1 MRRPWGLSLVLISL
15 FSVSIGCGKRSMPG
29 GGGGGGDADAGPGD
43 NPDGGDQTEVVVCPD
58 PVPAPSDGAC
68 DIQSG
73 SGEAVLLRGTVL
85 GQGTVYQNGS
95 VLYQGTS
102 ILCTGC
108 DCGVDPA
115 AADATTIACADAVI
129 SPALINPHDHIT
141 FTEGEPIDHGDTRYD
156 HRHDWRGGLSTPSN
170 PHGTGSTGA
179 GTRWGEVRMMLGGA
193 TSMVGSG
200 RADGL
205 VRNLDQLADEDHAL
219 GLEDVEFE
227 TFSLND
233 SNEQFHDNCGW
244 DYKFDEVEA
253 SEMHAFLPHVAEGID
268 DYAAEEF
275 RCQSTSFDNG
285 QDFTER
291 NDTHIHGI
299 GLNATD
305 YYNMA
310 RDRTRLIW
318 SPRSNI
324 SLYGHTAQ
332 VQTFDRLGGV
342 VALGT
347 DWTYSGS
354 MNVLRELACADEY
367 NKNNLGG
374 YFSDEKLWQMVT
386 YNAAIATGS
395 DLLLGSLEP
404 GKLADIAIFAAG
416 SGVYHRAVLEA
427 EADDVLLVI
436 KAGRPLF
443 GEADVVDGL
452 EDGGCEALDVCGS
465 ARSIC
470 LEREFGVTYAAL
482 AGQVAAGNPAY
493 PAFFC
498 GAPDAEPTCVPS
510 RSGEFSGVAAAGDP
524 DGDGLAD
531 GDNCPDVFNPIRPID
546 HDVQADVDGDGQ
558 GDACDPTPVG
568 EDLDGDTVANM
579 TDNCPFNANADQLD
593 GDEDAKGDMCDY
605 CPDAANP
612 NTVCGPEPAQEAT
625 IEEVQTGAIAE
636 GTTVMIRDA
645 VVIGTWSNGVWVQ
658 APGATRNGGI
668 HVFTGPNAGVVIGD
682 QVDASGDVFEYFTD
696 TELENGVVTKTGT
709 ATPLAP
715 IELTVAQARNEV
727 YEGMLVRVMDVS
739 QVENPY
745 DCSADNEACA
755 DADLWEVNNRVI
767 VYNRLYQD
775 DDWSAQMGQEAPI
788 TGVMM
793 TRFDRRRIMPRSSA
807 DFGE

>member
-1 MRRPWGLSLVLISL
+1 MRRPWGLSLVLLCL
-15 FSVSIGCGKRSMPG
+15 FSISFGCGKRSMPG
-29 GGGGGGDADAGPGD
+29 GGGGGGADAGPGD
-43 NPDGGDQTEVVVCPD
+43 NPDGGDHTEVVVCPD

-73 SGEAVLLRGTVL
+73 GGEAVLLRGTVL
-85 GQGTVYQNGS
+85 GQGSVYQNGS
-95 VLYQGTS
+95 VLYEGTS
-102 ILCTGC
+102 ILCAGC
-108 DCGVDPA
+108 DCGDEPA
-115 AADATTIACADAVI
+115 AADATTINCADSVI

-141 FTEGEPIDHGDTRYD
+141 FTEGEPIPVGDNRYD
-156 HRHDWRGGLSTPSN
+156 HRHQWRGSLSTPSN
-170 PHGTGSTGA
+170 PHGTGATSA
-179 GTRWGEVRMMLGGA
+179 GTRWGEVRMLLGGA

-205 VRNLDQLADEDHAL
+205 VRNLDQLADADRAL

-227 TFSLND
+227 TFSLGD
-233 SNEQFHDNCGW
+233 SNESFQDDCDWN
-244 DYKFDEVEA
+244 YKFDEVEA

-291 NDTHIHGI
+291 NATHIHGI
-299 GLNATD
+299 GLTAAD

-324 SLYGHTAQ
+324 SLYGHTAL
-332 VQTFDRLGGV
+332 VQTLDRLGGV

-354 MNVLRELACADEY
+354 MNMLRELACADAY
-367 NKNNLGG
+367 NKQNLGG
-374 YFSDEKLWQMVT
+374 YFSDEKLWQMAT
-386 YNAAIATGS
+386 WNAAIATGS
-395 DLLLGSLEP
+395 DQLLGSLEA
-404 GKLADIAIFAAG
+404 GKLADISIFAAG
-416 SGVYHRAVLEA
+416 PNRYHRAVLEA
-427 EADDVLLVI
+427 GADDVLLVV
-436 KAGRPLF
+436 KAGEALY

-452 EDGGCEALDVCGS
+452 TGGCEALEVCDS
-465 ARSIC
+465 QRSIC
-470 LEREFGVTYAAL
+470 LESEFGVGYAEL

-498 GAPDAEPTCVPS
+498 GEPDGEPTCVPS
-510 RSGEFSGVAAAGDP
+510 RSGEFTGVAAAGDP

-531 GDNCPDVFNPIRPID
+531 GDNCPDVFNPLRPID
-546 HDVQADVDGDGQ
+546 GDVQADVDGDGV
-558 GDACDPTPVG
+558 GDACDETPVG
-568 EDLDGDTVANM
+568 EDLDGDAIDNTS
-579 TDNCPFNANADQLD
+579 DNCPFMSNAEQTD

-625 IEEVQTGAIAE
+625 IEEIQTGVFAE
-636 GTTVMIRDA
+636 GVTVMIREA
-645 VVIGTWSNGVWVQ
+645 VVIGIWSNGVWVQ

-668 HVFTGPNAGVVIGD
+668 HIFTGPNAGVVIGD
-682 QVDASGDVFEYFTD
+682 QVDASGDVYEYFGD
-696 TELENGVVTKTGT
+696 TELENAVVTRTGT
-709 ATPLAP
+709 AAPLEP
-715 IELTVAQARNEV
+715 IELTAQQARNEV
-727 YEGMLVRVMDVS
+727 YEGMLVRVMDVV

-745 DCSADNEACA
+745 DCSADNEACS

>member
-1 MRRPWGLSLVLISL
+1 MRRPWGLALSLVCLSSL
-15 FSVSIGCGKRSMPG
+15 SLSIACGSRGTSG
-29 GGGGGGDADAGPGD
+29 GGGHDDPDAGPGD
-43 NPDGGDQTEVVVCPD
+43 NPDGGGGGSEVVVCPD
-58 PVPAPSDGAC
+58 PVPPASDGGC
-68 DIQSG
+68 DIQAGSG
-73 SGEAVLLRGTVL
+73 SAVLLRGTVL
-85 GQGTVYQNGS
+85 GQGTVFENGS
-95 VLYQGTS
+95 VLYEGTA

-115 AADATTIACADAVI
+115 AADATTISCPNAVI

-141 FTEGEPIDHGDTRYD
+141 FTEGEPIDHGETRYD

-170 PHGTGSTGA
+170 PHGTGATGA
-179 GTRWGEVRMMLGGA
+179 GTRWGEVRMLLGGV

-205 VRNLDQLADEDHAL
+205 VRNLDQLADEDRAL

-227 TFSLND
+227 TFSLGD
-233 SNEQFHDNCGW
+233 SNEEFHGECGW
-244 DYKFDEVEA
+244 NYKFDEVEA

-285 QDFTER
+285 QDFTEH

-299 GLNATD
+299 GLNAAD

-310 RDRTRLIW
+310 HDRTRLIW
-318 SPRSNI
+318 SPRSNL
-324 SLYGHTAQ
+324 SLYGHTAL
-332 VQTFDRLGGV
+332 VQILDRLGGV

-354 MNVLRELACADEY
+354 MNMLRELACADQY
-367 NKNNLGG
+367 NKTNLGG
-374 YFSDEKLWQMVT
+374 YFSDEKLWQMAT

-404 GKLADIAIFAAG
+404 GKLADIAVFVG
-416 SGVYHRAVLEA
+416 GPGVHHRAVLEA
-427 EADDVLLVI
+427 GAADVLLVV
-436 KAGRPLF
+436 KAGRAMF

-452 EDGGCEALDVCGS
+452 DDGCEALDVCGS
-465 ARSIC
+465 PRSVC

-498 GAPDAEPTCVPS
+498 GEPDAEPTCVPS
-510 RSGEFSGVAAAGDP
+510 RPGEFSGLAADGDP
-524 DGDGLAD
+524 DGDGITS
-531 GDNCPDVFNPIRPID
+531 GDNCPDVFNPLRPID
-546 HDVQADVDGDGQ
+546 EGVQADVDGDGE

-568 EDLDGDTVANM
+568 EDLDGDGAANM
-579 TDNCPFNANADQLD
+579 ADNCPFQVNADQVD
-593 GDEDAKGDMCDY
+593 TDDDAKGDTCDF

-625 IEEVQTGAIAE
+625 IEEIQTGEVTE
-636 GTTVMIRDA
+636 GTAVMIRDA
-645 VVIGTWSNGVWVQ
+645 VVIGIWANGVWVQ

-668 HVFTGPNAGVVIGD
+668 HVFTGPNAGVVVGD
-682 QVDASGDVFEYFTD
+682 KVDASGEVLEYFGD
-696 TELENGVVTKTGT
+696 TELADAVVTKTGSGESIE
-709 ATPLAP
+709 P
-715 IELTVAQARNEV
+715 IELSVAQANNEM

-739 QVENPY
+739 AVENPY
-745 DCSADNEACA
+745 DCSADNAACA
-755 DADLWEVNNRVI
+755 DQNLWRVNGTLV

-775 DDWSAQMGQEAPI
+775 ADWSARMGQDPI

-793 TRFDRRRIMPRSSA
+793 TRFDRRRIMPRSGA